1 MIPMRILSTR
11 SFLLTAVIIVVAGCS
26 FKTLYNKL
34 DKLIP
39 SYVEGLVTLDDVL
52 QQEVELRS
60 QALVSWHRSTQ
71 LIQYADWLRALQRDV
86 NPQLEVTR
94 LQQHV
99 ESLKEFWQSLSARIH
114 EEMGELLPLLDT
126 EQRRELFDSIAD
138 KNEDFEEDYVDI
150 DEAERIENYREDV
163 LETYENWLGELTSTQ
178 ADLIETSATE
188 LRSSARERLERRRR
202 WQDGIREILD
212 SSKTRSQKTG
222 ELRRFFADFDAH
234 EDAEMEAIER
244 ANGDVIDR
252 LTVQIARLMTQ
263 DQIDHF
269 VERTNDYIRMFTE
282 LARE

>member
-1 MIPMRILSTR
+1 M
-11 SFLLTAVIIVVAGCS
+11 TAVKNFRVDSFVADLAIKAPCKTVSLTNLTLSGEQTVGVVPVIVGDRV
-26 FKTLYNKL
+26 
-34 DKLIP
+34 
-39 SYVEGLVTLDDVL
+39 LVTA
-52 QQEVELRS
+52 Q
-60 QALVSWHRSTQ
+60 T
-71 LIQYADWLRALQRDV
+71 
-86 NPQLEVTR
+86 
-94 LQQHV
+94 
-99 ESLKEFWQSLSARIH
+99 
-114 EEMGELLPLLDT
+114 
-126 EQRRELFDSIAD
+126 
-138 KNEDFEEDYVDI
+138 
-150 DEAERIENYREDV
+150 
-163 LETYENWLGELTSTQ
+163 
-178 ADLIETSATE
+178 DLIETSATE

-263 DQIDHF
+263 DQTDHF

>member
-1 MIPMRILSTR
+1 MRILSTR
-11 SFLLTAVIIVVAGCS
+11 SFLLTAVIVVVAGCS

-86 NPQLEVTR
+86 NPQLDVTR

>member
-1 MIPMRILSTR
+1 MIPMRIR
-11 SFLLTAVIIVVAGCS
+11 SAHPYLFTVIIVAFAGCS
-26 FKTLYNKL
+26 FKTVYNRL

-60 QALVSWHRSTQ
+60 QALVSWHRNTQ
-71 LIQYADWLRALQRDV
+71 LIQYADWLRELQRDV
-86 NPQLEVTR
+86 NPQLDANR

-99 ESLKEFWQSLSARIH
+99 ENLTEFWQSLSARIQ
-114 EEMGELLPLLDT
+114 EEMAELLPLLDT

-150 DEAERIENYREDV
+150 DDAERIENYREDM
-163 LETYENWLGELTSTQ
+163 LDNYENWLGELTSAQT
-178 ADLIETSATE
+178 DLIETAAAE

-212 SSKTRSQKTG
+212 SGKTRSQKTV
-222 ELRRFFADFDAH
+222 ELGRFFADFDAH
-234 EDAEMEAIER
+234 EDVDMETIER
-244 ANGDVIDR
+244 ANGDVMDR
-252 LTVQIARLMTQ
+252 LTVQLVRSMTQ
-263 DQIDHF
+263 DQVDHF
-269 VERTNDYIRMFTE
+269 VEKTDDYIRIFTE